1 MSRPRHQI
9 RPLRRLTALLGAVL
23 IAMIAAA
30 PVAAAPQAKTINLTY
45 QGDSTP
51 AYSFDVNGV
60 CDACI
65 PDGFKIV
72 LGSGSWAYGATTTAT
87 IDDLHWVAGTQT
99 NQHYDDALLRQGQT
113 LDLHDILTPQGGV
126 IVATGTVK
134 GSAGLLN
141 DPTGGSNWGPSGG
154 SDDIDKAATWT
165 ATGCSMPLPGNSP
178 LLCVSN
184 TQDMEVASKTVGAS
198 LIGSLDIVLS
208 IQLRLEFSISSD
220 GTIEARKVTFVGG
233 SGSIDRTLTFLGS
246 SPSDVADPI
255 FLPCTQ
261 PSGSDVIYHLAGNAY
276 TPTTAMAG
284 RGALHAAAVV
294 NPIIGPKFEVFGDD
308 LTSISAASHDAGLSL
323 TGDAGQ
329 VTLGSLAKNN
339 IPPVPDAG
347 GGATHS
353 YSGIQGTPV
362 DFHSLSTSVCG
373 DPTIRWDFSDGG
385 VAFGANPKHTFQG
398 SGLYSGLLTATDV
411 TGLTATQAFSVDIGN
426 LPPVVDAGFDTTAAW
441 GRLVAFNGQAVDP
454 GKDDQS
460 TLTYQWRFGD
470 GTPSATSGPSVTHAY
485 AAPGTYTAY
494 FTACDRNGACQTDTR
509 DIVVRARDVS
519 VGAIGDTAATF
530 ATDAHLRASLVDE
543 FGQTVN
549 GRTMTFKVDGADS
562 GAAVTNSSGVGST
575 AWTPNLAAGTY
586 GTSASFAGDTLYTP
600 AAGTGSV
607 AIARKAT
614 ATTYTGTL
622 TGGANKTIT
631 LSAVLVDATGTPLG
645 SRTIAFTLGSQTA
658 SAVTSSSGVAS
669 TQLKLAQ
676 KNGTYP
682 LTATWA
688 PAGGDA
694 ARYLGSAASAT
705 FKLQAK

>member
-1 MSRPRHQI
+1 MSRSRHLTRTRQ
-9 RPLRRLTALLGAVL
+9 RLTALLGAVL
-23 IAMIAAA
+23 VAVLAAA
-30 PVAAAPQAKTINLTY
+30 PVAAAPQTKTINLNY

-65 PDGFKIV
+65 PDSLKVF

-113 LDLHDILTPQGGV
+113 LDLHDVLTPQGGT
-126 IVATGTVK
+126 IVATGTIK

-141 DPTGGSNWGPSGG
+141 DPAGGTNWGSSGG
-154 SDDIDKAATWT
+154 SDNIDKTATWT
-165 ATGCSMPLPGNSP
+165 ATGCAMPLPGDSP
-178 LLCVSN
+178 LGCISD
-184 TQDMEVASKTVGAS
+184 TQDMQVASKTVAAS
-198 LIGSLDIVLS
+198 FFGSVKMVLS
-208 IQLRLEFSISSD
+208 IQLRLEFTISSD

-233 SGSIDRTLTFLGS
+233 SGSLDRTLTFLGS
-246 SPSDVADPI
+246 SPSDVADAF

-261 PSGSDVIYHLAGNAY
+261 PAGSDVVYHLVGNAY
-276 TPTTAMAG
+276 APTTAVAG
-284 RGALHAAAVV
+284 RGALHAGAVV
-294 NPIIGPKFEVFGDD
+294 SPLLLPDFELFG
-308 LTSISAASHDAGLSL
+308 
-323 TGDAGQ
+323 GDAGQ
-329 VTLGSLAKNN
+329 VTLGSLATNN

-353 YSGIQGTPV
+353 YSGVQGTPV

-441 GRLVAFNGQAVDP
+441 GRFVTFNGQAVDP
-454 GKDDQS
+454 GKDDQA

-485 AAPGTYTAY
+485 ATPGTYTAF
-494 FTACDRNGACQTDTR
+494 FTACDRNGACETDTR
-509 DIVVRARDVS
+509 DVVVRARDVS

-530 ATDAHLRASLVDE
+530 DTGAHLRASLVDE
-543 FGQTVN
+543 FGQAVN
-549 GRTMTFKVDGADS
+549 GRTLTFKVDGADS
-562 GAAVTNSSGVGST
+562 GSAVTNSSGAGST
-575 AWTPNLAAGTY
+575 AWTPNLPAATY
-586 GTSASFAGDTLYTP
+586 GTSATFAGDTLYT
-600 AAGTGSV
+600 AATGTGSV
-607 AIARKAT
+607 TIARKAT
-614 ATTYTGTL
+614 TTTYTGTL

-645 SRTIAFTLGSQTA
+645 GRTIAFTLGTQSA
-658 SAVTSSSGVAS
+658 SAVTSPSGVAS
-669 TQLKLAQ
+669 VQLKLAQ

-688 PAGGDA
+688 PAPTGSDGL
-694 ARYLGSAASAT
+694 RYLGSAASAT
-705 FKLQAK
+705 FTLQSK

>member
-1 MSRPRHQI
+1 
-9 RPLRRLTALLGAVL
+9 
-23 IAMIAAA
+23 MIAAA

-65 PDGFKIV
+65 PDSLKVF

-87 IDDLHWVAGTQT
+87 IDDLHWEAGTQT

-113 LDLHDILTPQGGV
+113 LDLHDILTPQGGT
-126 IVATGTVK
+126 IVATGTIK
-134 GSAGLLN
+134 GSAGLVN
-141 DPTGGSNWGPSGG
+141 DPTGGHNWGPSGG

-165 ATGCSMPLPGNSP
+165 ATGCAMPLPGDSP
-178 LLCVSN
+178 LGCISD
-184 TQDMEVASKTVGAS
+184 TQDMQVASKTVAAS
-198 LIGSLDIVLS
+198 FFGSVKMVLS
-208 IQLRLEFSISSD
+208 IQLRLEFTISSD

-233 SGSIDRTLTFLGS
+233 SGSLDRTLTFLGA
-246 SPSDVADPI
+246 SPSDLADSI

-261 PSGSDVIYHLAGNAY
+261 PAGSDVVYHLAGNAY
-276 TPTTAMAG
+276 APTTAVAG
-284 RGALHAAAVV
+284 RGALHAGAVV
-294 NPIIGPKFEVFGDD
+294 SPLLLPDFELFGGDIS
-308 LTSISAASHDAGLSL
+308 SINAPTHDAGLSL

-454 GKDDQS
+454 GKDDQA

-530 ATDAHLRASLVDE
+530 DTAAHLRASLVDE

-562 GAAVTNSSGVGST
+562 GTAVTNSSGLGST
-575 AWTPNLAAGTY
+575 AWTPSLAAGTY

-600 AAGTGSV
+600 ATGTGSV

-614 ATTYTGTL
+614 TTTYTGTL
-622 TGGANKTIT
+622 TGGANKSIT

-645 SRTIAFTLGSQTA
+645 GRTIAFVLGSQTA

-688 PAGGDA
+688 PAGNDA
-694 ARYLGSAASAT
+694 ARYVGSVASAT